1 MSYSYLKNVFP
12 DFAAVKSYNEPIYG
26 IVKKSEKVIQP
37 SPIDESQMA
46 KYAQALINE
55 NKNALV
61 SSDIEN
67 FANDSKHC
75 EAHCDDYIKH
85 ILECAQCKETM
96 MKHLKT
102 DSDRIKNEEI
112 MEIISFIAFGVFIL
126 LVMEHLKS
134 N

>member
-26 IVKKSEKVIQP
+26 IVKKSEKAIQP
-37 SPIDESQMA
+37 SPMDDSQMA

-61 SSDIEN
+61 SSDVET
-67 FANDSKHC
+67 FTNDS

-85 ILECAQCKETM
+85 ILDCAQCKEMM

-112 MEIISFIAFGVFIL
+112 MEIISFITFGVFIL
-126 LVMEHLKS
+126 LVMENLKS
-134 N
+134 K